1 MLQSSI
7 AFALIRTIPEG
18 ILLMLSIYILL
29 DLKLEIDK
37 ILKNG
42 ILFGII
48 VTIIRKLPI
57 TFGVHSLLSMVVLG
71 LILFKISSKNL
82 MEVIIALCDAWIA
95 LALSEGI
102 YYVIATSIFS
112 ISSSVLTNYKSI
124 QGALSTLPSLG
135 IFLLLVF
142 VVKSMKRKMMR
153 RF

>member
-1 MLQSSI
+1 
-7 AFALIRTIPEG
+7 
-18 ILLMLSIYILL
+18 
-29 DLKLEIDK
+29 
-37 ILKNG
+37 
-42 ILFGII
+42 
-48 VTIIRKLPI
+48 
-57 TFGVHSLLSMVVLG
+57 
-71 LILFKISSKNL
+71 

-95 LALSEGI
+95 LALSECI